1 MLVRL
6 DDAAVDAALTRLV
19 GWQRESD
26 TLHKTITLPS
36 FAAAVAFVDDVAVVA
51 IGMDHHPDLV
61 IRQRRVALSLTTHD
75 ADGLT
80 DLDLDTA
87 AAIDAVVPPAAIV
100 G

>member
-6 DDAAVDAALTRLV
+6 DNAAVDAALTRLV

-51 IGMDHHPDLV
+51 IGLDHHPDIV
-61 IRQRRVALSLTTHD
+61 IRQRRVTLTMTTHD

-80 DLDLDTA
+80 ELDLDTA
-87 AAIDAVVPPAAIV
+87 AAIDAVVPPDAIV